1 MLSVVFATRN
11 RAASLPRVLEAF
23 AALAS
28 PPGGWKLLV
37 VDNGSTDDTRAV
49 LASHAGRLP
58 LTVLD
63 CPRPGKNRALNTALP
78 HLAGDL
84 TVWTDDDVLPDRDW
98 LVRLRQ
104 TADLHPHATMFGGT
118 VLPDWPEAVP
128 HWLTE
133 QAVPFSVLYAKNE
146 HATGFCGFQHIFG
159 PNMAIRRLVFAAGI
173 RFAEDVG
180 PDATNPLYAMG
191 SETELLR
198 RLQARGHR
206 GWFEAAARVRH
217 IVRPEQMQEEW
228 ILARA
233 YRYGVG
239 EGANHAPGQVAG
251 RVAIGG
257 LPAALL
263 LRVAAYRM
271 AAVLAGPLPPSARRL
286 RILYRD
292 RYLAGVMAGR
302 RGPARPQAAPERGG
316 GELALVREN
325 RTATAP

>member
-1 MLSVVFATRN
+1 MLSVVFATHN
-11 RAASLPRVLEAF
+11 RAAGLPRVLEAF
-23 AALAS
+23 AALSS
-28 PPGGWKLLV
+28 PPGGWKLLI

-49 LASHAGRLP
+49 LAGYAARLP

-63 CPRPGKNRALNTALP
+63 CPRPGKNRALNTAIPYLE
-78 HLAGDL
+78 GDL
-84 TVWTDDDVLPDRDW
+84 CVWTDDDVLPDREW

-104 TADLHPHATMFGGT
+104 AADLHPHATMFGGT
-118 VLPDWPEAVP
+118 VLPEWPEAVP
-128 HWLTE
+128 PWLTE
-133 QAVPFSVLYAKNE
+133 RAVPFSVLYAKNE
-146 HATGFCGFQHIFG
+146 HTTGYCGFQHIFG
-159 PNMAIRRLVFAAGI
+159 PNMAVRRLVFAAGI
-173 RFAEDVG
+173 RFAEDIG

-217 IVRPEQMQEEW
+217 IVRPEQMQEDW

-233 YRYGVG
+233 YRYGAG
-239 EGANHAPGQVAG
+239 EGANHAPGRGAG
-251 RVAIGG
+251 DTAARR
-257 LPAALL
+257 LPAGLL
-263 LRVAAYRM
+263 LRVAAYRV
-271 AAVLAGPLPPSARRL
+271 AAMLAGPLPPSPSRL

-302 RGPARPQAAPERGG
+302 RGLARSRAAPERGG
-316 GELALVREN
+316 ELALVGEN